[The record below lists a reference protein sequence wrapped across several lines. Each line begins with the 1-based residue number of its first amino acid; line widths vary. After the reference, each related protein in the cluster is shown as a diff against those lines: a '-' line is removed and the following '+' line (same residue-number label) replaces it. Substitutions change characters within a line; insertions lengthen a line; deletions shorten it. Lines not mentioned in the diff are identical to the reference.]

1 MFGESIKTSNA
12 PEDAARSQSGDPCHE
27 HRWIALLRAARAGAQ
42 PPNPVLGDYISR
54 APESRRSGAM
64 SDYGLPERI
73 AKSGDVISAWV
84 LYAVIIF
91 AMIAFSTI
99 YESLSTRPDGFVENS
114 IFATDEDILS
124 NQNLRS
130 VFVTVEPFDQSSRS
144 VSCNAA
150 RPRRHQAAGTCRPGE
165 ALWMDNE

>member
-1 MFGESIKTSNA
+1 
-12 PEDAARSQSGDPCHE
+12 
-27 HRWIALLRAARAGAQ
+27 
-42 PPNPVLGDYISR
+42 
-54 APESRRSGAM
+54 M
-64 SDYGLPERI
+64 SDYGLFERS

-114 IFATDEDILS
+114 MIATDEDSLS

-130 VFVTVEPFDQSSRS
+130 VFVTVEPFDQ
-144 VSCNAA
+144 
-150 RPRRHQAAGTCRPGE
+150 
-165 ALWMDNE
+165 